1 MLPPHSGN
9 SDAAVYNA
17 YTVLVDCQQVS
28 SGANIKV
35 DRSYLSLNWNLKS
48 KFSNGV
54 LCQNGPVILS
64 NFNTTT
70 KYAFGLLT
78 LAFFVFLL
86 LFWANVQSTFVAK
99 AGWCC

>member
-70 KYAFGLLT
+70 INFINLINFS
-78 LAFFVFLL
+78 FFCIFAIIL
-86 LFWANVQSTFVAK
+86 
-99 AGWCC
+99 G